1 MLSEARSTGWYTLT
15 NTIYGY
21 NPGSLYV
28 FSGHLGSGAMQ
39 FAAQS
44 SKVNGC
50 IVLERGDQ
58 EEFDRKMPEIL
69 TMAREQK
76 GVLIDARQVS
86 WQYGDST
93 AHNACKVAWNA
104 NVPVFVVALLPR
116 NSNSKNVGM
125 SLPFYYQHA
134 NAFMFFERQQLAD
147 HGVATIHVLKARHN
161 TFFDGVNI
169 LSPNGGKTYIEWS
182 MQGEEIVFGKEVN
195 EYS

>member
-1 MLSEARSTGWYTLT
+1 MFLNARSTGWNTLT
-15 NTIYGY
+15 NTIGGY
-21 NPGSLYV
+21 NPGALYV
-28 FSGHLGSGAMQ
+28 FAGHLGSGAMQ

-69 TMAREQK
+69 KMAQEQK

-86 WQYGDST
+86 WQYGDSV
-93 AHNACKVAWNA
+93 AHNACQVALNA
-104 NVPVFVVALLPR
+104 NVPVFVVGQVQHNA
-116 NSNSKNVGM
+116 NSKNVGM
-125 SLPFYYQHA
+125 TLPFYYQHA

-147 HGVATIHVLKARHN
+147 HGVATVHALKARHN